1 MHAHVFF
8 SVHERVFHPMMRH
21 LRDHYGVRK
30 FSGMVW
36 GRDQQEFLSK
46 QDIAYEPLHVFTRDI
61 LEQIS
66 ATETPNL
73 SYLRDCEERYGV
85 SLHRM
90 MWAERHLLA
99 GRTYDQILVLIE
111 RVFRLVEF
119 GFREARPDFLFSE
132 DVSCLTSYV
141 HFAVCRKSGIPFWRL
156 GSSRMPELLSVYSS
170 GLQEWERTSEKF
182 VELRGRELTSQ
193 ERAEAERFVF
203 EFRAAPRQLPGTEV
217 RAKLPVLEIEDLRR
231 GADLYRKF
239 RRDPKNPTLKAPV
252 GAVANRLKRLV
263 RERAALVQEVFER
276 PVSGERYV
284 FFPLHYQPEASTLVQ
299 APYYLDQPG
308 LIEDISKSL
317 PVGYRLY
324 VKEHFMS
331 RGRRPLGFYRRV
343 RSVPGVRLLG
353 PKEDTWSLIR
363 DASALAVITGT
374 VGWEGILMSKPVV
387 TFGNVFYNAFP
398 LTHRLGNRPKDDW
411 FRTFSDAVYR
421 HRPDEEL
428 LLKFVS
434 AIQQTSRPG
443 VMRNPN
449 TFPWVMEP
457 SNVARLGDAL
467 AWGLGL
473 ERSEP
478 NPPVD
483 ELASSVR

>member
-8 SVHERVFHPMMRH
+8 SVHERVFHLMMRH

-36 GRDQQEFLSK
+36 GRDQEEFLSK
-46 QDIAYEPLHVFTRDI
+46 QDIVYEPLQVFTRDV
-61 LEQIS
+61 LDQIS
-66 ATETPNL
+66 EDDTPDLN
-73 SYLRDCEERYGV
+73 YLRECEETYGV

-99 GRTYDQILVLIE
+99 GRTYDEILVLFE
-111 RVFRLVEF
+111 RVFRLVES
-119 GFREARPDFLFSE
+119 GLRETRPDFLFSE

-141 HFAVCRKSGIPFWRL
+141 HYAVCRKLGIPFWRL
-156 GSSRMPELLSVYSS
+156 GSSRMPELLSVYSG
-170 GLQEWERTSEKF
+170 GLQHW
-182 VELRGRELTSQ
+182 ELTNAKFAELKQRSLRP
-193 ERAEAERFVF
+193 EEKEEAERFLAG
-203 EFRAAPRQLPGTEV
+203 FRNAPRQLPGTEV
-217 RAKLPVLEIEDLRR
+217 RAKLPVVEAEDLRR
-231 GADLYRKF
+231 GADLYRKY
-239 RRDPKNPTLKAPV
+239 RRDPRNPTLKAPMR
-252 GAVANRLKRLV
+252 AVANRLRRLA
-263 RERAALVQEVFER
+263 RERAALVQRVFEQ
-276 PVSGERYV
+276 PVSGEEFV

-299 APYYLDQPG
+299 APYYLDQPA

-331 RGRRPLGFYRRV
+331 RGRRPLGFYQRIRK
-343 RSVPGVRLLG
+343 VPGVRLLG

-363 DASALAVITGT
+363 NASALAVITGT
-374 VGWEGILMSKPVV
+374 VGWEGLLMSKPVV
-387 TFGNVFYNAFP
+387 TFGNVFYNEFP
-398 LTHRLGNRPKDDW
+398 LTHRAGNRPKDDW
-411 FRTFSDAVYR
+411 FDVFSDAIHR
-421 HRPDEEL
+421 HRPDEAL
-428 LLKFVS
+428 LLKFIS

-457 SNVARLGDAL
+457 ANVARLGDAL

-473 ERSEP
+473 ERFEP
-478 NPPVD
+478 NASVE